1 METSEV
7 RVDYEEWHSFFLQ
20 DEGSVADTRYNKPE
34 RKYREDYLAFA
45 ADLADGHPEAVD
57 MYTRF
62 ITWKLKR

>member
-7 RVDYEEWHSFFLQ
+7 RVDYGEWYSFFLQ
-20 DEGSVADTRYNKPE
+20 GEGSGADTRYNKPE
-34 RKYREDYLAFA
+34 RKYREDYLAFT